1 MKRTRLPGI
10 AQRLR
15 RTLGLGVLA
24 WALGMAAAAALAVH
38 EEVDELMDDTLRAS
52 AEGLAPLLRELPDAG
67 PALPAST
74 GGGERFAWLLED
86 EHGRVLRCSSGV
98 DKSLAEAAPHAGF
111 SKLPRW
117 RVYGQALDDHRWLV
131 VAQTRAERREART
144 EVVWMVVL
152 ASLAVGL
159 MGLPLLAWRLR
170 QELLPLARLSVRLQG
185 WADQA
190 RSASPRALSQA
201 LGEPER
207 RELASIH
214 AALQDYGE
222 RLAER
227 LEFEAAFAPQA
238 AHLLRTPLAGM
249 DAQLAVALKEA
260 PPEALPRLQR
270 LRAATTRLQHLVL
283 ALLRLFRS
291 EAPLQRQ
298 AVDAQALAQQLPAPG
313 IELRPGPALPLQ
325 ADPELLA
332 AALLNLFDNAQRHGA
347 RSIWLE
353 PAGAQRLRIC
363 DDGAG
368 MPASERATLA
378 ATLASAS
385 AETGARGLGLRLAA
399 LIARAHGGT
408 LQLPETDSGF
418 IVELDLGHG

>member
-1 MKRTRLPGI
+1 MSGPLPGI

-15 RTLGLGVLA
+15 LTLSLGVLA

-38 EEVDELMDDTLRAS
+38 EEVDELLDDTLRAS
-52 AEGLAPLLRELPDAG
+52 AEGLAPVLRELPAQ
-67 PALPAST
+67 ASPQSRAE
-74 GGGERFAWLLED
+74 GQRFAWLLQD
-86 EHGRVLRCSSGV
+86 EQGRVLRRSSGA
-98 DKSLAEAAPHAGF
+98 DALLAQAAPHAGF
-111 SKLPRW
+111 SNLGGW
-117 RVYGQALDDHRWLV
+117 RVYGQALDAQRWLV
-131 VAQTRAERREART
+131 VAQTRAERREARA

-159 MGLPLLAWRLR
+159 LGLPLLAWRLR
-170 QELLPLARLSVRLQG
+170 QELQPLARLSERLRA
-185 WADQA
+185 WAERA
-190 RSASPRALSQA
+190 RSESPRALPQA

-207 RELASIH
+207 RELAPIH
-214 AALQDYGE
+214 TALQAYGE

-227 LEFEAAFAPQA
+227 LDFEAAFAPQA

-260 PPEALPRLQR
+260 RVDASLKS
-270 LRAATTRLQHLVL
+270 AA
-283 ALLRLFRS
+283 
-291 EAPLQRQ
+291 RQ
-298 AVDAQALAQQLPAPG
+298 ALATLRQAIDAQALALQLPAPG

-347 RSIWLE
+347 RSVWLE
-353 PAGAQRLRIC
+353 ASGAQRLRIC

-368 MPASERATLA
+368 MPASERAALT

-385 AETGARGLGLRLAA
+385 AGAGARGLGLRLAA

>member
-1 MKRTRLPGI
+1 MNRPRLPGI

-15 RTLGLGVLA
+15 LTLGLGVLA

-38 EEVDELMDDTLRAS
+38 EEVDELLDDTLRAS
-52 AEGLAPLLRELPDAG
+52 AEGLAPLLRELPAQ
-67 PALPAST
+67 ASPQPRAE
-74 GGGERFAWLLED
+74 GQRFAWLLQD
-86 EHGRVLRCSSGV
+86 EQGRVLRRSSGADV
-98 DKSLAEAAPHAGF
+98 PLAQAAPHAGF
-111 SKLPRW
+111 SNLGGW
-117 RVYGQALDDHRWLV
+117 RVYGQALDAQRWLV

-144 EVVWMVVL
+144 EVVRMVVL

-159 MGLPLLAWRLR
+159 LGLPLLAWRLR
-170 QELLPLARLSVRLQG
+170 QELLPLARLSERLRA
-185 WADQA
+185 WAERA
-190 RSASPRALSQA
+190 RSESPRALPQA

-207 RELASIH
+207 RELAPIH
-214 AALQDYGE
+214 TALQAYAE

-298 AVDAQALAQQLPAPG
+298 AIDAQALALQLPAPG
-313 IELRPGPALPLQ
+313 IELRPGPTLPLQ

-347 RSIWLE
+347 RSVWLE
-353 PAGAQRLRIC
+353 AAGPQGLRVC
-363 DDGAG
+363 DDGTG
-368 MPASERATLA
+368 MPAAERAALA

-385 AETGARGLGLRLAA
+385 ASAEMAARGLGLRLAA
-399 LIARAHGGT
+399 LIARAHGGH
-408 LQLPETDSGF
+408 LKLPETDSGF
-418 IVELDLGHG
+418 IVELDLG